1 MSLKLLSLL
10 SSPYWYQERRF
21 DISICSF
28 LKNVVCFI
36 GGHFCDYHSG
46 VMLHASSLMRFA
58 YGSNSTGYVL
68 PLQWRHNERDG
79 VSNHEPHGRLIKRL
93 FRRRS
98 RKASKLRVT
107 GFCEGNSPVTGG
119 FPAQKFSDVKN
130 VSIWWRHNVMDYYIS
145 IHPYHLRLRKHW
157 GRSCSNAS
165 ERSLKNMGEYLRYPF
180 QDNCNVIKLTLQN
193 HEYM

>member
-1 MSLKLLSLL
+1 MTHAKNGPFRHNLYIFVKEMSLKLLSLL

-36 GGHFCDYHSG
+36 GGHFCDYYSG

-68 PLQWRHNERDG
+68 SSRWRHNDRDG

-98 RKASKLRVT
+98 RKASKLRVN

-119 FPAQKFSDVKN
+119 FPAQKASDVEN
-130 VSIWWRHNVMDYYIS
+130 VSIWWRHNVMDQGDRVLMPAKEAWRIWVNTWDT
-145 IHPYHLRLRKHW
+145 PLRTTVL
-157 GRSCSNAS
+157 
-165 ERSLKNMGEYLRYPF
+165 
-180 QDNCNVIKLTLQN
+180 
-193 HEYM
+193 